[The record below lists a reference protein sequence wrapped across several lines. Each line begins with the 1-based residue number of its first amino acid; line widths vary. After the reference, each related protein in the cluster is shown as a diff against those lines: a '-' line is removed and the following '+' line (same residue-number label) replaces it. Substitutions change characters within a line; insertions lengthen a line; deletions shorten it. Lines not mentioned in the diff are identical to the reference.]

1 MKSGLSKL
9 IDYAMNPSKTTADKS
24 FNDGMKNEE
33 VVFVRGI
40 NCTPEFAKA
49 QMQETKN
56 RFNKNTG
63 NVGYHIIQSF
73 DDNEGANE
81 QVLKSVAGLPKNYS
95 VTNLKLLLHFIRIP
109 IIFIAIL
116 L

>member
-1 MKSGLSKL
+1 
-9 IDYAMNPSKTTADKS
+9 MNPSKTTADKI

-56 RFNKNTG
+56 MFNKNSG
-63 NVGYHIIQSF
+63 NVGYLLMITRVRMNRF
-73 DDNEGANE
+73 
-81 QVLKSVAGLPKNYS
+81 LKSVADLLKNYS
-95 VTNLKLLLHFIRIP
+95 VINLK
-109 IIFIAIL
+109 
-116 L
+116 